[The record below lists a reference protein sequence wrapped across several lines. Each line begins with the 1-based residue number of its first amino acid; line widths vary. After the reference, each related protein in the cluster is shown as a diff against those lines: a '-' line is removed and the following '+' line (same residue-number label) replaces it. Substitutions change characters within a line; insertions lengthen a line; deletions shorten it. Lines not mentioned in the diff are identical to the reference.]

1 MIDPAEVRDRA
12 YRWHRRFVFAA
23 VLGVL
28 VTLLV
33 LTVVL

>member
-12 YRWHRRFVFAA
+12 YRWHRRFVFAV

-33 LTVVL
+33 LAVVL